1 MSNKVEIS
9 EIEVVDTY
17 HLLTLGSSYV
27 YDPKKISKCL
37 TDIFAHFGLKIA
49 KFDSAAYNTIQMRY
63 NRIVKKIK
71 SNQSA
76 TRRDRHFGFIPD
88 KLFYS
93 ESDFPDLCTKETS
106 TR

>member
-9 EIEVVDTY
+9 EIEVVNTY
-17 HLLTLGSSYV
+17 HLLSLGSSYV
-27 YDPKKISKCL
+27 NDPKKIRKCL
-37 TDIFAHFGLKIA
+37 ADIFKHFGLKLNN
-49 KFDSAAYNTIQMRY
+49 DSASYNTIQSRY
-63 NRIVKKIK
+63 NRILKKIK